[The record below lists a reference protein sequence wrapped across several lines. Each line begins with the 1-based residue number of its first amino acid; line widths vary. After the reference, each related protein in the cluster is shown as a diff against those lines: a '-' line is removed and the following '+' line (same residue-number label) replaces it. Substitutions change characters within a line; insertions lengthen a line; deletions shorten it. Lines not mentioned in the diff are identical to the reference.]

1 MVTKSWKFVHQENL
15 NVMKMNDR
23 QSTKDFDAVQF
34 MREQRTKLSQKLAL
48 MTKDEIIAYFK
59 QRQNDRRIKPSA

>member
-1 MVTKSWKFVHQENL
+1 
-15 NVMKMNDR
+15 MKMNDR